1 MECFIHF
8 FFYWPAGGDF
18 SGYKNKSDCEE
29 ASDKIT
35 FPLPFNSSESIFPM
49 SLGIY
54 LI

>member
-8 FFYWPAGGDF
+8 FSTDQQGVT
-18 SGYKNKSDCEE
+18 SGYKNKSDYVE

-35 FPLPFNSSESIFPM
+35 FPLPFNSSESIFLM